1 MAQRGSNNS
10 VPPSFDAGTIRLT
23 ENGDGTLALTCGAKR
38 YRSVNIRI
46 GRPLYRPDEF
56 ASVLDQKGNEVATLV
71 NLGSLPAQSRRVL
84 AAHHDRYDLTSI
96 ISRIIS
102 ISHMYGSSFW
112 EVETD
117 KGTRQFVIRGT
128 TEHVRWLNDSRILV
142 TDVRGSRFEIPDLN
156 GIDKRSQYLFH
167 LIL

>member
-1 MAQRGSNNS
+1 MARRGENNS
-10 VPPSFDAGTIRLT
+10 VPPVFDAETVRLT
-23 ENGDGTLALTCGAKR
+23 ENADGTLALTCGARRLK
-38 YRSVNIRI
+38 SIQVRI

-56 ASVLDQKGNEVATLV
+56 ASILDQKGNEVATMV
-71 NLGSLPAQSRRVL
+71 NLDSLSAQSRRVL
-84 AAHHDRYDLTSI
+84 LAHHDRYDLTSV
-96 ISRIIS
+96 ISKIVS

-117 KGTRQFVIRGT
+117 KGKRQFVIRGT

-142 TDVRGSRFEIPDLN
+142 TDVRGNRFEIPDLN